1 MGLLGGTC
9 WYSWVL
15 VGTIVLV
22 GISGYYCTRAI
33 ATTLLEALGIS
44 KETILDDIEQG
55 NEKGTLTKR
64 SELEPTPDLFHI
76 TPLPLPSAKISI
88 CCLHIIYQH

>member
-1 MGLLGGTC
+1 M
-9 WYSWVL
+9 
-15 VGTIVLV
+15 GTIVLV

-55 NEKGTLTKR
+55 NEKGALTKR
-64 SELEPTPDLFHI
+64 SELEPTPDDPVHI
-76 TPLPLPSAKISI
+76 SPLPCPQQSSQYAVSTSFISI
-88 CCLHIIYQH
+88 ESQIILSRVSS

>member
-1 MGLLGGTC
+1 M
-9 WYSWVL
+9 
-15 VGTIVLV
+15 GTIVLV

-55 NEKGTLTKR
+55 NEKGALTKR
-64 SELEPTPDLFHI
+64 SELEPTPDDPVHI
-76 TPLPLPSAKISI
+76 SPLPCPQQSSQYAVSTSFISI
-88 CCLHIIYQH
+88 ESQVILLRVSSY

>member
-1 MGLLGGTC
+1 M
-9 WYSWVL
+9 
-15 VGTIVLV
+15 GTIVLV

-55 NEKGTLTKR
+55 NEKGALTKR
-64 SELEPTPDLFHI
+64 SELEPTPDLVHI
-76 TPLPLPSAKISI
+76 SPLPCPQQSSQYAVSTSFISI
-88 CCLHIIYQH
+88 ESQIILSRVSS